1 MDIKAELN
9 SLIVD
14 SFGGQIRV
22 GEIFWQHPAL
32 EKFGDYSTNLALL
45 KKGGREMAI
54 KISEAVKK
62 STLVTKVEIAEP
74 GFVNVWLTD
83 QVWLKNLDE
92 VVRSGPEYGR
102 NGSMLGSKIMVE
114 YAHPNTHKEMHIGH
128 MRTLIT
134 GEAVARILQKNG
146 ATVFRANYQGD
157 IGPHVAKAIW
167 GLQKLIVE
175 RGIDLDEAEKLSFS
189 DRAHLLGEGY
199 ILGSREYE
207 TSKEEIDKLNKEL
220 YEKNVDKMDIYD
232 RTRRWSLDYY
242 KSFYDRFGT
251 SFDRLFFESEVAQE
265 GKRLVQENV
274 GKVFER
280 SDGAIIFDGE
290 KYGLHKRVFLTK
302 DGNPTYE
309 GKEMALGYLQF
320 KTFPFDRCI
329 HVVANEQSGYFSVV
343 IKAME
348 VMDKLFEGREF
359 HLAMGMVNLVGR
371 KMASR
376 TGDILTV
383 DSLIDEIK
391 SMARELIKLDGV
403 TDHEIG
409 EISEAVALAAI
420 KYSVL
425 KTNPELNV
433 AFDPKQSV
441 SLDGSSGPY
450 LQYTYARCRSVLAKA
465 KMNLNQVD
473 FGSYKEQLLPEE
485 RQVVC
490 RIFRY
495 KEVIEEAGAKLSPNV
510 IAAYL
515 HELASVFNNFY
526 NQHSILTADKR
537 SVIEFRLGITKAVS
551 EVIKNGLDDL
561 GIKTID
567 RM

>member
-1 MDIKAELN
+1 MDIKSIL
-9 SLIVD
+9 SQTIVD
-14 SFGGQIRV
+14 GLG
-22 GEIFWQHPAL
+22 GEIKAEEFFWEHPTL
-32 EKFGDYSTNLALL
+32 DKFGDYSTNIVLL
-45 KKGGREMAI
+45 KKGGSELAKR
-54 KISEAVKK
+54 ISEAVNK
-62 STLVTKVEIAEP
+62 SELVSKAEIAGP
-74 GFVNVWLTD
+74 GFVNVWLAD
-83 QVWLKNLDE
+83 KVWLDNLNE
-92 VVRSGPEYGR
+92 IIVRGARYGGTTILA
-102 NGSMLGSKIMVE
+102 NSKIMVE

-134 GEAVARILQKNG
+134 GESIARILQKNG

-167 GLQKLIVE
+167 GTQKIVSE
-175 RGIDLDEAEKLSFS
+175 RGLSWE
-189 DRAHLLGEGY
+189 DAGKIHYNQKAHLLGEGY
-199 ILGSREYE
+199 VLGSKEYE
-207 TSKEEIDKLNKEL
+207 NSKDEIDKLNKDL
-220 YEKNVDKMDIYD
+220 YERKVDVMGVYNM
-232 RTRRWSLDYY
+232 TRQWSLDYY

-251 SFDRLFFESEVAQE
+251 KFDRLFFESEVAEQA
-265 GKRLVQENV
+265 KILVQENE

-302 DGNPTYE
+302 DDNPTYE
-309 GKEMALGYLQF
+309 GKEMALGYLQY

-343 IKAME
+343 IKALEM
-348 VMDKLFEGREF
+348 MDKLFAGKEY
-359 HLAMGMVNLVGR
+359 HLPMGMVNLVGR

-391 SMARELIKLDGV
+391 SMARGLIRFDGV
-403 TDHEIG
+403 MDHEIE

-465 KMNLNQVD
+465 KTDISQIDYSTYSQL
-473 FGSYKEQLLPEE
+473 LLPEE
-485 RQVVC
+485 RQVLS
-490 RIFRY
+490 RLFRY
-495 KEVIEEAGAKLSPNV
+495 REVVEEAGLKLSPNL
-510 IAAYL
+510 IAGYL
-515 HELASVFNNFY
+515 HDLASVFNNFY
-526 NQHSILTADKR
+526 NQHSILAADN
-537 SVIEFRLGITKAVS
+537 SGVIEFRLGLTEAVAQ
-551 EVIKNGLDDL
+551 VIANGLDDL